1 VSVGARRQVMVCL
14 CVGATCQD
22 QLKAFLH
29 ALVML
34 RWSASMSSD
43 SPAGSGDGVSQ
54 QVHLY
59 LNQLIQ
65 AKNTNES
72 NLLMDELVAK
82 GWDIEHRLHVGFS
95 RRRFLLIEKDD

>member
-29 ALVML
+29 ALVLL
-34 RWSASMSSD
+34 RWTASLSSD
-43 SPAGSGDGVSQ
+43 SSAGTGNRVSQ
-54 QVHLY
+54 QVHRY
-59 LNQLIQ
+59 LNQLLQ
-65 AKNTNES
+65 AKSTNES
-72 NLLMDELVAK
+72 NLLMDELVEK